1 MGMGGVE
8 QGGGRTWTFD
18 RRWFFVLDQR
28 SDRHSMTA
36 RRDLIKT
43 GRGSLISPALRGFP
57 DKFRQL
63 RTDNPPGHPSQR
75 H

>member
-8 QGGGRTWTFD
+8 QGGGRTWTSA
-18 RRWFFVLDQR
+18 RLWFFVLDQR
-28 SDRHSMTA
+28 SDRRSMTA
-36 RRDLIKT
+36 RRDLIKA
-43 GRGSLISPALRGFP
+43 GRGSLIWPALRGFP
-57 DKFRQL
+57 GKFRQL